1 MVTLKEY
8 KEQIKERIE
17 SERKKLLDND
27 EPALLCLAAVLSEDA
42 RRKAL
47 AAVLSED
54 ARRKAL
60 AAVLPEDARRKAVR
74 NLMREKNILITE
86 LENIVGQAPETG
98 IEDKNILRQAHRIE
112 DKVDQYIRTIRLL
125 TNT

>member
-27 EPALLCLAAVLSEDA
+27 EPALLCLAAVLS
-42 RRKAL
+42 
-47 AAVLSED
+47 
-54 ARRKAL
+54 
-60 AAVLPEDARRKAVR
+60 EDARRKAVR

>member
-1 MVTLKEY
+1 MLYWRKSKGKNSIMVTLKEY

-27 EPALLCLAAVLSEDA
+27 EPALLCLAAVLP
-42 RRKAL
+42 
-47 AAVLSED
+47 ED